1 MTGFFPLLRLQML
14 SRFADLK
21 PKNLKTAL
29 KEKRGRTIGMF
40 IAILILIAY
49 MGGFLFI
56 LEQKALD
63 LLTKLNVADTLVT
76 MAVVLATAGTLILA
90 FFFILSTMF
99 LSRDAVFIAA
109 MPVKTRTVLAAKLVQ
124 VWISE
129 TLIDAIIL
137 LPACIQYGIRVG
149 AGADFYLRMV
159 IVWLCAAMIPIA
171 IISFVSS
178 LIIRISALWKH
189 REIIATVGGIAFFV
203 VYMVAMMNLGG
214 MTGDSIEGGEMMEK
228 MIMDYS
234 TRISAMT
241 GIFPPAGWAAK
252 GMLGDW
258 GMLGL
263 YVLVSVGS
271 MALTVWLLGYYYRK
285 LSMLQT
291 ETPMA
296 KGKKGIQK
304 GSIRE
309 AGALKANVKR
319 EFLQILRVPSYMMN
333 ILPIAIMPLIMTV
346 ILVGMVGRNMGE
358 EKQGLQALFQTLGN
372 TAIIMAI
379 LAAIMAYM
387 GGMNPALSTAV
398 TREGKGHDFLLGLP
412 VQPRT
417 LIRSKFIVG
426 YALSTVGMVG
436 ASAVMAVMF
445 PFAILEVVMALVL
458 CLLFSYACDCMALS
472 HDIKHPKLNWMTE
485 QEAVK
490 QNFGVMISML
500 VSWGILIAL
509 AGLTYLMISNGWTLW
524 PVFGVLAA
532 ILAVLC
538 VVTRQMMY
546 RTADK
551 YYCKQ

>member
-234 TRISAMT
+234 TRISALT

-271 MALTVWLLGYYYRK
+271 MVLTVWLLGYFYRK

-346 ILVGMVGRNMGE
+346 ILAGMVGRNMGE

-458 CLLFSYACDCMALS
+458 CLLFSPACD
-472 HDIKHPKLNWMTE
+472 
-485 QEAVK
+485 
-490 QNFGVMISML
+490 
-500 VSWGILIAL
+500 
-509 AGLTYLMISNGWTLW
+509 
-524 PVFGVLAA
+524 
-532 ILAVLC
+532 
-538 VVTRQMMY
+538 
-546 RTADK
+546 
-551 YYCKQ
+551 